1 VLVPVRFQ
9 RVALPALCLA
19 SLALGCATERR
30 ESKAGAPRARG
41 ALDGGLVARAGADA
55 SASPHADASAPPHA
69 DASAPLRPDASGAS
83 ARPNNDAVT
92 VDAGDHPTQL
102 PDGIAQA
109 SLLPA
114 RVRRLSNA
122 EYDAT
127 VQALLATER
136 SPAKEF
142 PPDLRQDGFT
152 VNANQRIDAVVVE
165 RLMDAADRLATEAQE
180 NGTLAELAPC
190 DGSEPR
196 VCARDFIESF
206 GARAYRRP
214 LDDDEVDALLA
225 LYDTGADGAEYEDG
239 IAHVV
244 RGLLQSAGFLYLTEL
259 GDGDLSESGAV
270 QLGPYELASAMSY
283 LLTSG
288 PPDDTLLAKA
298 RTGALSEPATR
309 AAEARRLFD
318 EAPGAKDTAVRWI
331 REWLGIDRVD
341 ESAKD
346 TLVYPNFPSDKPSIV
361 AESRDFV
368 RAVAFESTGTVSELF
383 GATWTV
389 GSGPLG
395 LYQQD
400 GPGPIDGSVALT
412 DRVGILNQAAFLTR
426 YATATESHPVFR
438 GVALARR
445 VVCLHLDS
453 PASFNIQVVPPL
465 PDPTLT
471 TRERYDVHSRDEI
484 CTGCHEVIDPFGFSF
499 EHFDGM
505 GAYRDLDNGKP
516 VDSSVELLAQSPVD
530 GEYADSNELARA
542 LSKSDDVSEC
552 FARFMYR
559 AAAAAGDQAATPG
572 ESEFLDFWH
581 TLPKDARGNL
591 VDTLIATI
599 QSPYFGWR
607 DRL

>member
-1 VLVPVRFQ
+1 VL
-9 RVALPALCLA
+9 LPALCAA
-19 SLALGCATERR
+19 SLALGCASERR
-30 ESKAGAPRARG
+30 ESKAGRGPHARG
-41 ALDGGLVARAGADA
+41 LPDGGTAVRAGADA
-55 SASPHADASAPPHA
+55 SASRGADASGPAVSPSAPDAAPGGGVGDASVDAAGAPPESNA
-69 DASAPLRPDASGAS
+69 A
-83 ARPNNDAVT
+83 T
-92 VDAGDHPTQL
+92 IDAGDHPAQL
-102 PDGIAQA
+102 PDGTTEA
-109 SLLPA
+109 SLLLT

-127 VQALLATER
+127 VQALLGSEQ
-136 SPAKEF
+136 SPASEF

-165 RLMDAADRLATEAQE
+165 RLMDAADRLATEAQQ

-196 VCARDFIESF
+196 SCARSFIESF

-214 LDDDEVDALLA
+214 LDDDEIDALLE
-225 LYDTGADGAEYEDG
+225 LYDIGADGAAYEDG

-259 GDGDLSESGAV
+259 GAGDPTQSGVV

-283 LLTSG
+283 FLTSG
-288 PPDDTLLAKA
+288 PPDEALLAKA
-298 RTGALSEPATR
+298 RAGALSDPATR
-309 AAEARRLFD
+309 AAEAHRLFD
-318 EAPGAKDTAVRWI
+318 EVPGAKDTAVRWI

-346 TLVYPNFPSDKPSIV
+346 TLVYPNFPGEKPSIV

-368 RAVAFESTGTVSELF
+368 RAVAFASTGTVSELF

-389 GSGPLG
+389 DSGPLD
-395 LYQQD
+395 LYEPD
-400 GPGPIDGSVALT
+400 GPGPVEGSVALT

-445 VVCLHLDS
+445 VTCLNLDS

-465 PDPTLT
+465 PDATLT
-471 TRERYDVHSRDEI
+471 TRERFDLHARDQI
-484 CTGCHEVIDPFGFSF
+484 CAGCHDVIDPFGFSF

-505 GAYRDLDNGKP
+505 GAYRDTDNGKP
-516 VDSSVELLAQSPVD
+516 VDSSVELLAHSPVD
-530 GEYADSNELARA
+530 GEYADSNELSRA
-542 LSKSDDVSEC
+542 LSQSDAVSEC

-572 ESEFLDFWH
+572 ESEFVDYWR

-591 VDTLIATI
+591 VETLIATI

-607 DRL
+607 NRL